1 MLDLKLDTEFGARV
15 LQRLQSEPIIW
26 LTTVNASGMP
36 QPSPVWFLWEAG
48 SVLIYSK
55 PNVPKLRNIARNPSV
70 ALNFDGNGQGG
81 NIIVLTGTAQIEAD
95 AAPAHRVAEYAQKY
109 GAYMAR
115 NGWSHEKFAQLYSVA
130 IRVTPQD
137 VRGH

>member
-15 LQRLQSEPIIW
+15 LHRLQSEPIIW
-26 LTTVNASGMP
+26 LTTVNASGVP

-55 PNVPKLRNIARNPSV
+55 PNVPKLRNIARNPAV

-95 AAPAHRVAEYAQKY
+95 AAPAHQIAAYAEKY
-109 GAYMAR
+109 SAHMTR
-115 NGWSHEKFAQLYSVA
+115 NGWSSEQFAQLYSVA